1 LDVQGRVLQSHTARD
16 ISDKTYIFPVW
27 ELLGGW
33 YVLEV
38 RQDGV
43 LVGSA
48 VFVKG

>member
-1 LDVQGRVLQSHTARD
+1 
-16 ISDKTYIFPVW
+16 VW

-48 VFVKG
+48 VFSIRWAFGLWRGEIMGICIWMTIEK

>member
-1 LDVQGRVLQSHTARD
+1 
-16 ISDKTYIFPVW
+16 
-27 ELLGGW
+27 LLGGW

-48 VFVKG
+48 VFSVR